1 VRPVGTTEPG
11 LSGFGL
17 RKGARMVIVRHVGF
31 AAALVL
37 VAASEAWA
45 QNGVITGRAADA
57 SGGALPGVD
66 VSLSSPALL
75 GARSAVTDAQGSYRF
90 ELLPPGSYS
99 LRFQLQGFG
108 TVLREGI
115 TLTPG
120 FTATLNVAMDVG
132 SVAETIT
139 VVGESPIVDVTNAVV
154 ATNISQELQNVLPTG
169 HDVFSVLAITPG
181 VQVTAPDVGG
191 SRAGLRAQFR
201 VFGSTSQWNVIEGAI
216 MASLQYEDPDVY
228 EEVQVAGASKG
239 ADAPVGGSF
248 NNFIVKSGANRVKGL
263 FFYDREPL
271 RLQSSNL
278 APELVAQGITN
289 TSSVARYQSVHGDAG
304 GPFKQDKFWWFY
316 AFRNLNSDNWTPG
329 YINTQT
335 GQPEPVYTTL
345 RNHAAKF
352 NFRLN
357 SSHTLTYSGQYNS
370 KSLPNSGASA
380 FVDSAST
387 SLTDFPYWIQGA
399 SLLSVLSNRS
409 TLDIKWG
416 EFGWKWWQR
425 PGADVIAREDL
436 DTRMVRGGRNAPFI
450 DQSHHMNISGVY
462 SLTTTG
468 TRAGDHNIRVG
479 YGYLY
484 EGAPYTFLAPKDS
497 IKTFWRGGFATPT
510 EIETYDT
517 PFSFENE
524 VTHQWAFINDTWRLG
539 RFSFNGGVRLDSFKP
554 YYEEQGKAGM
564 GPFQPT
570 VTYPGFE
577 FHRLNGFVPR
587 ISGIYDVFG
596 NGRTAVKL
604 AYGRYSYN
612 AGTMTNANSM
622 MAGFANPMAR
632 TVRRYRWDGT
642 LPFVP
647 NPANLL
653 SVTGG
658 ANRRLDPDLMLPY
671 TDEFVVGLDQQL
683 SRDTTVRFNYV
694 RKLER
699 DRMQLRNTAIPFSA
713 YNIPVSFVDRGR
725 DFVSTADDR
734 VLTLY
739 SLDRAYVG
747 QRADV
752 LTNDPLFTADYA
764 TYNVEVVK
772 RLSAGSQV
780 LTGFDLS
787 HYDTWGFASAISQD
801 IATDTSNFGVPQD
814 PNRLTYNNR
823 QDYWHW
829 QYKFLGSYELPWAI
843 SSSASIRIT
852 RGEPYGRTMNTA
864 GLTQGTVLLT
874 VEPIGTFFYPTVR
887 LLDLR
892 FAKSFRVGGTKL
904 EGLLDVFNVTNSPA
918 ILTVN
923 NQTGATFGNVLT
935 TVNPRIAR
943 VGVRWIF

>member
-1 VRPVGTTEPG
+1 M
-11 LSGFGL
+11 S
-17 RKGARMVIVRHVGF
+17 IVRRVGF
-31 AAALVL
+31 AVCLLLAAES
-37 VAASEAWA
+37 AAWA
-45 QNGVITGRAADA
+45 QDGVITGRIADP
-57 SGGALPGVD
+57 SGATLPGVD
-66 VSLSSPALL
+66 VALTSPALV
-75 GARSAVTDAQGSYRF
+75 GGRSVVSDEQGTYRF
-90 ELLPPGSYS
+90 ALLPPGVYS
-99 LRFQLQGFG
+99 VRFQLQGFG
-108 TVLREGI
+108 TVVREGI

-120 FTATLNVAMDVG
+120 FTSNLNIVMDVG
-132 SVAETIT
+132 AVAETVT
-139 VVGESPIVDVTNAVV
+139 VVGESPIIDVTNAVV
-154 ATNISQELQNVLPTG
+154 ATNFSKELTNVLPTG

-248 NNFIVKSGANRVKGL
+248 NNFIVKSGGNDIHGL

-271 RLQSSNL
+271 DLQSSNL
-278 APELVAQGITN
+278 SPELEAQGVTN
-289 TSSVARYQSVHGDAG
+289 TSSVARYQSVHADIG
-304 GPFKQDKFWWFY
+304 GPIIRDKFWWFY

-329 YINTQT
+329 YYNTDT
-335 GQPEPVYTTL
+335 GLPEPVYTTL
-345 RNHAAKF
+345 QNHATKL

-399 SLLSVLSNRS
+399 TLTSILSNRS
-409 TLDIKWG
+409 TLEVKWG

-425 PGADVIAREDL
+425 PGADEISRMDL
-436 DTRMVRGGRNAPFI
+436 DTQLQRGGRNAPFI
-450 DQSHHMNISGVY
+450 DRSHHMNISGVY
-462 SLTTTG
+462 SLITSG
-468 TRAGDHNIRVG
+468 ARGGDHNIRLG

-484 EGAPYTFLAPKDS
+484 EGAPYEFIAPKDS
-497 IKTFWRGGFATPT
+497 VRTFWRGGFRVPA

-524 VTHQWAFINDTWRLG
+524 VTHQWAFINDTWTTG

-554 YYEEQGKAGM
+554 YYEEQGKDGAG
-564 GPFQPT
+564 PYQDT

-587 ISGIYDVFG
+587 LSVVYDMFG
-596 NGRTAVKL
+596 TGRTALKL

-622 MAGFANPMAR
+622 MAGFVNPMAR
-632 TVRRYRWDGT
+632 TTRRYRWDGT
-642 LPFVP
+642 LPYVP

-653 SVTGG
+653 STQGG
-658 ANRRLDPDLMLPY
+658 ANRELSPDLKLPY

-683 SRDTTVRFNYV
+683 MRDTTLRFNYV

-699 DRMQLRNTAIPFSA
+699 NRMKLENEAIPFEA
-713 YNIPVSFVDRGR
+713 YNIPVAFIDRGR
-725 DFVSTADDR
+725 DFASAADDQ

-747 QRADV
+747 QRAD
-752 LTNDPLFTADYA
+752 LLMNDPLFTADYE

-772 RLSAGSQV
+772 RLSGRSQV
-780 LTGFDLS
+780 LTGFDIS

-814 PNRLTYNNR
+814 PNRLAYNNR

-829 QYKFLGSYELPWAI
+829 QFKFLGSYELPWEI
-843 SSSASIRIT
+843 STSASVRLT
-852 RGEPYGRTMNTA
+852 KGEPYGRTGNTT
-864 GLTQGTVLLT
+864 GLTQGTVNLT
-874 VEPIGTFFYPTVR
+874 LEPIGTFFYPTVR

-892 FAKSFRVGGTKL
+892 FSKSVRVANTKL
-904 EGLLDVFNVTNSPA
+904 EGLVDIFNVNNSPA
-918 ILTVN
+918 ILSVN
-923 NQTGATFGNVLT
+923 TQTGASFGNVLT
-935 TVNPRIAR
+935 TVNPRIVR
-943 VGVRWIF
+943 LGVRWSF